1 MSGKANSGNRHGG
14 IGRRGVIIGAGA
26 AAAASQ
32 LKMPFIG
39 NAAAAEPIKIGMIW
53 AKTGSIVD
61 QAEYLA
67 QGGLLALEQRNNT
80 LLGRPAEIVWLDE
93 PNPQGAQQNAE
104 RLVGEHKVVGIVG
117 GALSSFALAI
127 SAVAKKAKI
136 PYVAA
141 NAATGA
147 LTGASC
153 NKYTFRLQPPVDV
166 HTRVLAPYCASIG
179 KKWYTL
185 TAAYAFGQDIK
196 RSSPTTTRPTAA
208 PSSAPTKRRSAPPD
222 FSSFIL
228 KIRAAKPDVVIG
240 GIAASDLTT
249 FLKQWNELGMSGKI
263 PFAEI
268 AVGNTDLWGVGPE
281 AADGLFTITWWL
293 QESEQ
298 SARGAGVCRRP
309 TRRSTT
315 ARRPTRHG
323 WAGYGMKCAARLD
336 RAGEI
341 DRARRDRRGAREL
354 EVSSAAPIAIG
365 YRKFDHQMTEQP
377 AGRRH
382 QAEDHRQVG
391 LFRRQG
397 RAAAKDAEIEK
408 AFGTRPRSP
417 ARWTGS
423 DGPVR
428 STVRLRVVV
437 AKPHFRIRPVPSR
450 GLPCST

>member
-1 MSGKANSGNRHGG
+1 MALNGERTMSGKANSGNRHGG
-14 IGRRGVIIGAGA
+14 IGRRGVLIGAGA

-196 RSSPTTTRPTAA
+196 KEFTDYNKANGGTIVGADEA
-208 PSSAPTKRRSAPPD
+208 PVGTPD
-222 FSSFIL
+222 FSSYIL

-249 FLKQWNELGMSGKI
+249 FLKQWNELGMRGKI

-281 AADGLFTITWWL
+281 AADGLFTLTWYYKNPNNPPD
-293 QESEQ
+293 EQ
-298 SARGAGVCRRP
+298 AFAAAYAKKHNRP
-309 TRRSTT
+309 
-315 ARRPTRHG
+315 AADKAWMG
-323 WAGYGMKCAARLD
+323 WYGMKALLDSIEAAKSTEPAAIVNAL
-336 RAGEI
+336 ENWSVK
-341 DRARRDRRGAREL
+341 RG
-354 EVSSAAPIAIG
+354 PITTA
-365 YRKFDHQMTEQP
+365 YRKFDHQMTNSLLV
-377 AGRRH
+377 AGIKPKITDKWDYFDVK
-382 QAEDHRQVG
+382 AELPQT
-391 LFRRQG
+391 
-397 RAAAKDAEIEK
+397 DAEIEK
-408 AFGTRPRSP
+408 AFGSQAAT
-417 ARWTGS
+417 ACKM
-423 DGPVR
+423 DG
-428 STVRLRVVV
+428 L
-437 AKPHFRIRPVPSR
+437 
-450 GLPCST
+450 